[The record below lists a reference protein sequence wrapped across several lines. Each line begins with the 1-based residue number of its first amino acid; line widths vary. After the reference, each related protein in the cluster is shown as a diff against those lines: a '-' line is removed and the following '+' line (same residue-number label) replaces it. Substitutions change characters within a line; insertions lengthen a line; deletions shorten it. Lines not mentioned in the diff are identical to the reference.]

1 MSPLYQPDQEH
12 DALRDAVRALA
23 EKEIRPHA
31 ADVDACERYPAEA
44 LEALVRSAFHAIHL
58 PERYGGHGADAVAT
72 CILIEEVARA
82 CASSSIIP
90 AVNKAGHD
98 AAAADRRRRPEAAG
112 PARHRARRVGLLC
125 AHVHVQAPAPAQF
138 GGEHTVDIGAHG
150 GVDDNVPVVCQ
161 FESPRAYGA

>member
-58 PERYGGHGADAVAT
+58 PERYGQQ
-72 CILIEEVARA
+72 
-82 CASSSIIP
+82 
-90 AVNKAGHD
+90 AGHD